1 LVMLEG
7 MPGKRSSRS
16 PVAGTGGH
24 SEVGRLRRLLLK
36 HPREAFED
44 PSRIE
49 AQWRGLRFTGPPDF
63 ARAVGEYEALLDLF
77 GRLDIETLFLPRDD
91 RTGLDSIYAR
101 DAAVVCDRGVILC
114 NMGKEPRRGE
124 PEAIGRF
131 LRKTGLPILGRIEG
145 DGRLEGGDL
154 VWIDE
159 RTVAVGE
166 GYRTNI
172 EGIRQLR
179 TLLGSGI
186 EVAAV
191 PLPHWNG
198 PDDVLHLMSMLSP
211 IDRDLALVHSR
222 LLPVPFRGWL
232 QERGIGLLEVP
243 PEEYDGMACNV
254 LALSPRRCLALAG
267 NPATKRLLEGAGVE
281 VFTYEGREISFK
293 GSGGPTCLTRPLLR
307 DPAALGPEPRSV
319 PASQAP

>member
-1 LVMLEG
+1 VT
-7 MPGKRSSRS
+7 
-16 PVAGTGGH
+16 GTGGH
-24 SEVGRLRRLLLK
+24 SEVGRIRRLLLK
-36 HPREAFED
+36 HPREAFVD

-49 AQWRGLRFTGPPDF
+49 AQWRELRFTEPPDLGRA
-63 ARAVGEYEALLDLF
+63 AREYEALLDLF
-77 GRLDIETLFLPRDD
+77 GRLDIETLLLPRDD

-101 DAAVVCDRGVILC
+101 DAAVVCDRGIVLC
-114 NMGKEPRRGE
+114 NMGKEQRQGE

-131 LRKTGLPILGRIEG
+131 LAQAGVPVLGRIEG

-166 GYRTNI
+166 GYRTNA

-179 TLLGSGI
+179 ALLGSGI
-186 EVAAV
+186 ETRPV

-211 IDRDLALVHSR
+211 IDRDLALVFSR
-222 LLPVPFRGWL
+222 LLPVPFRRWL
-232 QERGIGLLEVP
+232 QERGIRLVEVAAD
-243 PEEYDGMACNV
+243 EYEGMACNV
-254 LALSPRRCLALAG
+254 LALAPRRCLMLDG
-267 NPATKRLLEGAGVE
+267 NPATRRLLEGAAVE
-281 VFTYEGREISFK
+281 VFTYEGGEISRK

-307 DPAALGPEPRSV
+307 DPDTGGL
-319 PASQAP
+319 